1 MITNLN
7 FQVSDFFL
15 DEEGQPAKKLKE
27 TKQSVFHLAFQK
39 QGSKQLYRTLRKGA
53 KSRTKSEKD
62 GWR

>member
-1 MITNLN
+1 MTL
-7 FQVSDFFL
+7 QSKCSDFFL
-15 DEEGQPAKKLKE
+15 EEEGQPTKKLKE
-27 TKQSVFHLAFQK
+27 TKQSIFQLAFQK